1 MEAQTVHRP
10 RLIYTLY
17 IIGAFIWPLMLVGVI
32 LAYVERAKVDE
43 PIILS
48 HLYKQ
53 ISIFWNHL
61 VCGSVGGVVLGLFWF
76 GSVYGA
82 ARGVYGVGSNFFV
95 LLVVFLF
102 TVALVAYVVVSSI
115 RGLNALDGGEAA
127 FSNIRKD
134 GVSLWS

>member
-17 IIGAFIWPLMLVGVI
+17 IIGAFIWPLMFVGVF
-32 LAYVERAKVDE
+32 LAYVERAKVGE

-53 ISIFWNHL
+53 IGIFWNFL
-61 VCGSVGGVVLGLFWF
+61 VCAFVGGVVLG
-76 GSVYGA
+76 VYWCVVAMRPTGA
-82 ARGVYGVGSNFFV
+82 GFIFLA
-95 LLVVFLF
+95 LWVVFRF
-102 TVALVAYVVVSSI
+102 TVALVVLVLSI
-115 RGLNALDGGEAA
+115 PGLNRLDGGEAA

-134 GVSLWS
+134 TASLWS